1 MKVVEQPGRNPGPI
15 VNRHGELLRAVA
27 ALYGCSDYNCSTM
40 KAEIVSIGSEITSGQ
55 NLDTNG
61 QWLSRRLAEMGV
73 AVGFHTTV
81 ADDFDDNVLVFRQ
94 ALDRADLVLSTG
106 GLGPTLDDLT
116 REVLAKV
123 AGVGL
128 YEHEPSLTQVQQ
140 MFARRGRV
148 MPERNCVQAQF
159 PVGAEPILNPIG
171 TAPGIWMPFGQKII
185 AAMPG
190 VPSEMF
196 KMFAEQVKPRL
207 ANLGFG
213 GGGVFLERKIN
224 TFGAGE
230 SQIEQMLG
238 DVTKRGA
245 VPEVGITAS
254 DAVISLRI
262 MAKAANAAEAD
273 ALIAPTERIIRERLG
288 TLVFGADAVEL
299 QDAVMQLLMA
309 HGKTV
314 ATAESITAGQ
324 VASLLARVPGA
335 SAHVLGGVVAYTNA
349 VKIRELG
356 VRAELI
362 ARHSAVSA
370 EVARAMA
377 EGVRAKFVADFGLA
391 TTGYAG
397 PTGEPVGR
405 VFVAVADAVGCEVL
419 PYSWPGTRTEVQSRT
434 AKMALNALRLRMAP
448 PKET

>member
-1 MKVVEQPGRNPGPI
+1 
-15 VNRHGELLRAVA
+15 
-27 ALYGCSDYNCSTM
+27 M

-61 QWLSRRLAEMGV
+61 QWLSRRLAEMGI

-81 ADDFDDNVLVFRQ
+81 ADDFDDNVLVFRH

-123 AGVGL
+123 AGVGM
-128 YEHEPSLTQVQQ
+128 YEHEPSLMQVQG
-140 MFARRGRV
+140 MFTKRGRV
-148 MPERNCVQAQF
+148 MPERNRVQAQF

-171 TAPGIWMPFGQKII
+171 TAPGIWMPFGSKIV

-207 ANLGFG
+207 VSLGFG

-238 DVTKRGA
+238 DVTQRGA

-262 MAKAANAAEAD
+262 LAKAASAAEAD
-273 ALIAPTERIIRERLG
+273 CRIAPTERIIRDRLG
-288 TLVFGADAVEL
+288 ALVFGADAVEL
-299 QDAVMQLLMA
+299 HDAVMLALMA
-309 HGKTV
+309 TGKTV

-324 VASLLARVPGA
+324 VAALLARVPGA
-335 SAHVLGGVVAYTNA
+335 SAHLLGGVVAYTNA

-356 VRAELI
+356 VPAELI
-362 ARHSAVSA
+362 ARHTAVSA

-377 EGVRAKFVADFGLA
+377 EGVRVKFGADFGLA

-397 PTGEPVGR
+397 PTGESVGR
-405 VFVAVADAVGCEVL
+405 VFVAVVDADGCEVV

-434 AKMALNALRLRMAP
+434 AKMALNTLRLRIAAINA
-448 PKET
+448 KINLLCE

>member
-1 MKVVEQPGRNPGPI
+1 
-15 VNRHGELLRAVA
+15 
-27 ALYGCSDYNCSTM
+27 M
-40 KAEIVSIGSEITSGQ
+40 KAEIVSIGTEITSGQ

-61 QWLSRRLAEMGV
+61 QWLSRRLAEMGI
-73 AVGFHTTV
+73 AVGYHTTV
-81 ADDFDDNVLVFRQ
+81 ADDFEDNVLVFRQ
-94 ALDRADLVLSTG
+94 ALDRADIVLSTG

-128 YEHEPSLTQVQQ
+128 YEHEPSLTQVRE
-140 MFARRGRV
+140 MFAKRGRV
-148 MPERNCVQAQF
+148 MPGRNRVQSQF
-159 PVGAEPILNPIG
+159 PVGGEPISNPIG
-171 TAPGIWMPFGQKII
+171 TAPGIWMPFGSKVV

-207 ANLGFG
+207 EGLGF
-213 GGGVFLERKIN
+213 GGGVFLERKLN

-254 DAVISLRI
+254 DAVISLRVL
-262 MAKAANAAEAD
+262 AKAPNLEAAHAM
-273 ALIAPTERIIRERLG
+273 IGPTERIIRERLG
-288 TLVFGADAVEL
+288 KMVFGADAVEL
-299 QDAVMQLLMA
+299 HDATMQLLMER
-309 HGKTV
+309 GMTV
-314 ATAESITAGQ
+314 ASAESITAGQ

-335 SAHVLGGVVAYTNA
+335 SAHLLGGVVAYTNG
-349 VKIRELG
+349 VKTRELG
-356 VRAELI
+356 VPVALI
-362 ARHSAVSA
+362 ERHTAVSA

-377 EGVRAKFVADFGLA
+377 EGVRAKFGADFGVA

-397 PTGEPVGR
+397 PTGEDVGK
-405 VFVAVADAVGCEVL
+405 VFVAVADASGCEVF
-419 PYSWPGTRTEVQSRT
+419 PFNWFGTRMEVQSRT
-434 AKMALNALRLRMAP
+434 AKMALNALRLRLLSG
-448 PKET
+448 

>member
-1 MKVVEQPGRNPGPI
+1 
-15 VNRHGELLRAVA
+15 
-27 ALYGCSDYNCSTM
+27 M

-123 AGVGL
+123 AGVSL
-128 YEHEPSLTQVQQ
+128 YEHEPSLALVQG
-140 MFARRGRV
+140 MFAKRGRV
-148 MPERNCVQAQF
+148 MPERNRVQAQF
-159 PVGAEPILNPIG
+159 PVGAEPIPNPIG
-171 TAPGIWMPFGQKII
+171 TAPGIWMPFGNKIV

-207 ANLGFG
+207 TQLGFG
-213 GGGVFLERKIN
+213 GGGVFVERKIN

-262 MAKAANAAEAD
+262 MAKAASAAD
-273 ALIAPTERIIRERLG
+273 ADSLIAPTERIIRERLG

-299 QDAVMQLLMA
+299 HDAVMASLMA
-309 HGKTV
+309 TGKTV
-314 ATAESITAGQ
+314 ATAESLTAGQ
-324 VASLLARVPGA
+324 VAALLARVTGA
-335 SAHVLGGVVAYTNA
+335 SAHLLGGVVAYTNA

-356 VRAELI
+356 VPAELI
-362 ARHSAVSA
+362 ERHSAVSV
-370 EVARAMA
+370 EVAHAMA
-377 EGVRAKFVADFGLA
+377 EGVRKKFGADFGLA

-397 PTGEPVGR
+397 PTGEFVGR
-405 VFVAVADAVGCEVL
+405 VFVAVADAAGCEVI

-434 AKMALNALRLRMAP
+434 AKMALNALRLRMTS
-448 PKET
+448 PKEF

>member
-1 MKVVEQPGRNPGPI
+1 
-15 VNRHGELLRAVA
+15 
-27 ALYGCSDYNCSTM
+27 M
-40 KAEIVSIGSEITSGQ
+40 KAEIVSIGTEITSGQ

-61 QWLSRRLAEMGV
+61 QWLSRRLAEMGI

-81 ADDFDDNVLVFRQ
+81 ADDFDDNILVFRQ
-94 ALDRADLVLSTG
+94 ALERVDIVLSTG

-128 YEHEPSLTQVQQ
+128 YEHEPSLTQVRE
-140 MFARRGRV
+140 MFAKRGRV
-148 MPERNCVQAQF
+148 MPDRNRVQAQF
-159 PVGAEPILNPIG
+159 PFGSDPIPNPIG
-171 TAPGIWMPFGQKII
+171 TAPGIWMSFGTKVF

-190 VPSEMF
+190 VPSEMV
-196 KMFAEQVKPRL
+196 KMFTEQVKPRL
-207 ANLGFG
+207 ISLGFG

-254 DAVISLRI
+254 DAVICLRI
-262 MAKAANAAEAD
+262 MAKARSVAEAE

-288 TLVFGADAVEL
+288 KLVFGIDAVEL
-299 QDAVMQLLMA
+299 HDATMRLLMDT
-309 HGKTV
+309 GKTV

-335 SAHVLGGVVAYTNA
+335 SAHLLGGVVAYTDE

-356 VRAELI
+356 VPGELI
-362 ARHSAVSA
+362 ERHTAVSA
-370 EVARAMA
+370 EVAQAMA
-377 EGVRAKFVADFGLA
+377 EGVRAKFGTDYGVA

-397 PTGEPVGR
+397 PTGEAVGS
-405 VFVAVADAVGCEVL
+405 VFVAVAHAAGCEVL
-419 PYSWPGTRTEVQSRT
+419 PFSWFGNRMEVQSRT
-434 AKMALNALRLRMAP
+434 AKMALNTLRLRLL
-448 PKET
+448 

>member
-1 MKVVEQPGRNPGPI
+1 
-15 VNRHGELLRAVA
+15 
-27 ALYGCSDYNCSTM
+27 M
-40 KAEIVSIGSEITSGQ
+40 KAEIVSIGTEITSGQ

-61 QWLSRRLAEMGV
+61 QWLSRRLAEMGI

-94 ALDRADLVLSTG
+94 ALERADIVLSTG

-128 YEHEPSLTQVQQ
+128 YEHETSLTRVRE
-140 MFARRGRV
+140 MFAKRGRV
-148 MPERNCVQAQF
+148 MPERNRVQAQC
-159 PVGAEPILNPIG
+159 PVGSEPIPNPIG
-171 TAPGIWMPFGQKII
+171 TAPGIWMPFGTKVF

-190 VPSEMF
+190 VPSEMV
-196 KMFAEQVKPRL
+196 KMFTEQVKPRL
-207 ANLGFG
+207 LSLGFG

-224 TFGAGE
+224 TFGAAE

-262 MAKAANAAEAD
+262 MAKARSVAEAE
-273 ALIAPTERIIRERLG
+273 ALIAPTEQIIRERLG
-288 TLVFGADAVEL
+288 ELVFGIDAVEL
-299 QDAVMQLLMA
+299 HDATMQLLMDT
-309 HGKTV
+309 GKTV

-335 SAHVLGGVVAYTNA
+335 SAHLFGGVVAYTNG

-356 VRAELI
+356 VPAEMI
-362 ARHSAVSA
+362 ERHTAVSA
-370 EVARAMA
+370 EVAQAMA
-377 EGVRAKFVADFGLA
+377 EGVRAKFGTDFGIA
-391 TTGYAG
+391 TSGYAG
-397 PTGEPVGR
+397 PTGEAVGSI
-405 VFVAVADAVGCEVL
+405 FVALAHAGKCEVF
-419 PYSWPGTRTEVQSRT
+419 PFNWFGSRTEIQSRT
-434 AKMALNALRLRMAP
+434 AKMALNALRLRLLSG
-448 PKET
+448 

>member
-1 MKVVEQPGRNPGPI
+1 
-15 VNRHGELLRAVA
+15 
-27 ALYGCSDYNCSTM
+27 M

-61 QWLSRRLAEMGV
+61 QWLSRRLAEMGI

-81 ADDFDDNVLVFRQ
+81 ADDFADNVLVFRQ

-116 REVLAKV
+116 REVLAEV
-123 AGVGL
+123 AGVAM
-128 YEHEPSLTQVQQ
+128 YEHEPSLTQVRE
-140 MFARRGRV
+140 MFASRGRV
-148 MPERNCVQAQF
+148 MPERNRVQAQF
-159 PVGAEPILNPIG
+159 PLGSGPIANPIG
-171 TAPGIWMPFGQKII
+171 TAPGIWMPFGSKVV

-190 VPSEMF
+190 VPNEMF
-196 KMFAEQVKPRL
+196 RMFAEQVKPRL
-207 ANLGFG
+207 AKLGF

-262 MAKAANAAEAD
+262 MARAPDTDAAL

-288 TLVFGADAVEL
+288 KLVFGADAVEHH
-299 QDAVMQLLMA
+299 DAVMQLLVE
-309 HGKTV
+309 HRKTV
-314 ATAESITAGQ
+314 ATAESITAGL
-324 VASLLARVPGA
+324 VASSLAKVPGA
-335 SAHVLGGVVAYTNA
+335 SAYLLGGVVTYTDEA
-349 VKIRELG
+349 KIRELG
-356 VRAELI
+356 VPAELI
-362 ARHSAVSA
+362 ERQTAVSA
-370 EVARAMA
+370 DVAQAMA
-377 EGVRAKFVADFGLA
+377 EGVRAKFGADFGVA

-397 PTGEPVGR
+397 PTGDPVGK
-405 VFVAVADAVGCEVL
+405 VFVAVADATGCEVF
-419 PYSWPGTRTEVQSRT
+419 PFTWFGNRTEIQSRT
-434 AKMALNALRLRMAP
+434 AKMALNALRLRLS
-448 PKET
+448 

>member
-1 MKVVEQPGRNPGPI
+1 
-15 VNRHGELLRAVA
+15 
-27 ALYGCSDYNCSTM
+27 M
-40 KAEIVSIGSEITSGQ
+40 KAEIISIGTEITSGQ

-61 QWLSRRLAEMGV
+61 QWLSRRLAEMGIP
-73 AVGFHTTV
+73 VGFHTTV

-94 ALDRADLVLSTG
+94 ALARADLVLSTG

-128 YEHEPSLTQVQQ
+128 YENEPSLTQVQG
-140 MFARRGRV
+140 MFAKRGRV
-148 MPERNCVQAQF
+148 MPDRNRVQSQF
-159 PVGAEPILNPIG
+159 PVGSEPISNPIG
-171 TAPGIWMPFGQKII
+171 TAPGIWMPFGNKVV

-196 KMFAEQVKPRL
+196 KMFTEQVKPRL
-207 ANLGFG
+207 ASLGFG

-262 MAKAANAAEAD
+262 LAKAANIAAAEAMV
-273 ALIAPTERIIRERLG
+273 APTERIIRERLG
-288 TLVFGADAVEL
+288 KLVFGTDAVEL
-299 QDAVMQLLMA
+299 HDATMQLLMERR
-309 HGKTV
+309 KTV

-335 SAHVLGGVVAYTNA
+335 SAHLLGGVVAYTNE

-356 VRAELI
+356 VPAERI
-362 ARHSAVSA
+362 ERHTAVSA
-370 EVARAMA
+370 EVAQAMA
-377 EGVRAKFVADFGLA
+377 EGVRKKFGTDFGVA

-397 PTGEPVGR
+397 PTGESVGR
-405 VFVAVADAVGCEVL
+405 VFVALADAGGCEVY
-419 PYSWPGTRTEVQSRT
+419 PFNWFGTRTEVQSRT
-434 AKMALNALRLRMAP
+434 AKMALNALRLRLSESA
-448 PKET
+448 E

>member
-1 MKVVEQPGRNPGPI
+1 
-15 VNRHGELLRAVA
+15 
-27 ALYGCSDYNCSTM
+27 M

-61 QWLSRRLAEMGV
+61 QWLSRRLAEMGI

-81 ADDFDDNVLVFRQ
+81 ADDFADNVLVFRQ
-94 ALDRADLVLSTG
+94 ALDRADFVLSTG

-116 REVLAKV
+116 REVLAEV
-123 AGVGL
+123 AGVAM
-128 YEHEPSLTQVQQ
+128 YEHEPSLKQVQE
-140 MFARRGRV
+140 MFASRGRV
-148 MPERNCVQAQF
+148 MPERNRVQALF
-159 PVGAEPILNPIG
+159 PAGSEPMLNPIG
-171 TAPGIWMPFGQKII
+171 TAPGIWMPFGSKIV

-190 VPSEMF
+190 VPNEMF
-196 KMFAEQVKPRL
+196 RMFAEQVKPRL
-207 ANLGFG
+207 AKLGL

-262 MAKAANAAEAD
+262 MARAPDTDAAL

-288 TLVFGADAVEL
+288 KLVYGTDAVEL
-299 QDAVMQLLMA
+299 HDAVLQLLMET
-309 HGKTV
+309 GKTV

-324 VASLLARVPGA
+324 VASSLAKVPGA
-335 SAHVLGGVVAYTNA
+335 SAHLLGGVVTYTNA
-349 VKIRELG
+349 AKIRELG
-356 VRAELI
+356 VPAELI
-362 ARHSAVSA
+362 ERQTAVSEA
-370 EVARAMA
+370 VARAMA
-377 EGVRAKFVADFGLA
+377 EGARTKFGADFGVA

-397 PTGEPVGR
+397 PTGDPVGK
-405 VFVAVADAVGCEVL
+405 VFVAVADATGCEVF
-419 PYSWPGTRTEVQSRT
+419 PFAWFGNRTEIQSRT
-434 AKMALNALRLRMAP
+434 AKMALNALRL
-448 PKET
+448 KLS

>member
-1 MKVVEQPGRNPGPI
+1 
-15 VNRHGELLRAVA
+15 
-27 ALYGCSDYNCSTM
+27 M

-61 QWLSRRLAEMGV
+61 QWLSRRLAEMGI

-94 ALDRADLVLSTG
+94 ALGRADLVLSTG

-116 REVLAKV
+116 REVLSKV
-123 AGVGL
+123 AGVSL
-128 YEHEPSLTQVQQ
+128 YEHEPSLTQVQG
-140 MFARRGRV
+140 MYAKRGRV
-148 MPERNCVQAQF
+148 MPERNRVQAQF
-159 PVGAEPILNPIG
+159 PVGAEPISNPIG
-171 TAPGIWMPFGQKII
+171 TAPGIWMPFGNKIV
-185 AAMPG
+185 AALPG

-207 ANLGFG
+207 TQLWFG
-213 GGGVFLERKIN
+213 GGGVFVERKIN

-262 MAKAANAAEAD
+262 LAKAASAAEAEF
-273 ALIAPTERIIRERLG
+273 LIAPTERIIRERLG
-288 TLVFGADAVEL
+288 TLVFGADTVEL
-299 QDAVMQLLMA
+299 HDAVMASLMA
-309 HGKTV
+309 TGKTV

-335 SAHVLGGVVAYTNA
+335 SAHLLGGVVAYTNA
-349 VKIRELG
+349 AKIRELG
-356 VRAELI
+356 VPAEMI
-362 ARHSAVSA
+362 EAVTAVST

-377 EGVRAKFVADFGLA
+377 EGVRKKFGADFGLA

-397 PTGEPVGR
+397 PTGESVGR
-405 VFVAVADAVGCEVL
+405 VFVAIADAEGCEVI

-434 AKMALNALRLRMAP
+434 AKMALNALRLRMTP
-448 PKET
+448 LKES

>member
-1 MKVVEQPGRNPGPI
+1 M
-15 VNRHGELLRAVA
+15 HGVHEGSRK
-27 ALYGCSDYNCSTM
+27 SPTPSIRPYNCPTM
-40 KAEIVSIGSEITSGQ
+40 KAEILSIGTEITSGQ

-61 QWLSRRLAEMGV
+61 QWLSRRLAEMGI

-81 ADDFDDNVLVFRQ
+81 ADDFDDNVLVFSQ
-94 ALDRADLVLSTG
+94 ALERADLVLSTG

-123 AGVGL
+123 AGVEL
-128 YEHEPSLTQVQQ
+128 YEHEPSLTQVRE
-140 MFARRGRV
+140 MFAKRGRV
-148 MPERNCVQAQF
+148 MPERNRVQSQF
-159 PVGAEPILNPIG
+159 PVGSEPILNPIG
-171 TAPGIWMPFGQKII
+171 TAPGIWMAFGAKVV

-190 VPSEMF
+190 VPSEMM
-196 KMFAEQVKPRL
+196 KMFTEQVKPQL
-207 ANLGFG
+207 AGLGFG

-262 MAKAANAAEAD
+262 LAKAANLDAAH

-288 TLVFGADAVEL
+288 KMVFGTDGVEL
-299 QDAVMQLLMA
+299 HDATMQLLMEL
-309 HGKTV
+309 GKTV

-324 VASLLARVPGA
+324 VASSLAKVPGA
-335 SAHVLGGVVAYTNA
+335 SAHLLGGVVAYTNE

-356 VRAELI
+356 VPPAIIE
-362 ARHSAVSA
+362 RHTAVSA
-370 EVARAMA
+370 EVAQAMA
-377 EGVRAKFVADFGLA
+377 EGVRAKFDADYGLA

-397 PTGEPVGR
+397 PTGEDVGK
-405 VFVAVADAVGCEVL
+405 VFVAVADAAGCEVI
-419 PYSWPGTRTEVQSRT
+419 PFSWFGTRPEVQSRT
-434 AKMALNALRLRMAP
+434 AKMALNALRLRLLGLSEPARRD
-448 PKET
+448 

>member
-1 MKVVEQPGRNPGPI
+1 
-15 VNRHGELLRAVA
+15 
-27 ALYGCSDYNCSTM
+27 M
-40 KAEIVSIGSEITSGQ
+40 KAEIVSIGTEITSGQ

-61 QWLSRRLAEMGV
+61 QWLSRRLAEMGI

-81 ADDFDDNVLVFRQ
+81 ADDFDDNILVFRQ
-94 ALDRADLVLSTG
+94 ALERADIVLSTG

-128 YEHEPSLTQVQQ
+128 YEHEPSLTQVRE
-140 MFARRGRV
+140 MFAKRGRV
-148 MPERNCVQAQF
+148 MPERNRVQAQF
-159 PVGAEPILNPIG
+159 PFGSDPIPNPIG
-171 TAPGIWMPFGQKII
+171 TAPGIWMSFGTKVF

-190 VPSEMF
+190 VPSEMV
-196 KMFAEQVKPRL
+196 KMFTEQVKPRL
-207 ANLGFG
+207 ISLGFG

-254 DAVISLRI
+254 DAVICLRI
-262 MAKAANAAEAD
+262 MAKARSVAEAE

-288 TLVFGADAVEL
+288 KLVFGIDAVEL
-299 QDAVMQLLMA
+299 HDATMRLLMDT
-309 HGKTV
+309 GKTV

-335 SAHVLGGVVAYTNA
+335 SAHLLGGVVAYTDE

-356 VRAELI
+356 VPGELI
-362 ARHSAVSA
+362 ERHTAVSA
-370 EVARAMA
+370 EVAQAMA
-377 EGVRAKFVADFGLA
+377 EGVRAKFGTDYGVA

-397 PTGEPVGR
+397 PTGEAVGS
-405 VFVAVADAVGCEVL
+405 VFVAVAHAAGCEVL
-419 PYSWPGTRTEVQSRT
+419 PFSWFGNRMEVQSRT
-434 AKMALNALRLRMAP
+434 AKMALNTLRLRLL
-448 PKET
+448 

>member
-1 MKVVEQPGRNPGPI
+1 
-15 VNRHGELLRAVA
+15 
-27 ALYGCSDYNCSTM
+27 M
-40 KAEIVSIGSEITSGQ
+40 KAEIVSIGTEITSGQ

-61 QWLSRRLAEMGV
+61 QWLSRRLAEMGI

-81 ADDFDDNVLVFRQ
+81 ADDFDDNILVFRQ
-94 ALDRADLVLSTG
+94 ALERVDIVLSTG

-128 YEHEPSLTQVQQ
+128 YEHEPSLTQVRG
-140 MFARRGRV
+140 MFAKRGRV
-148 MPERNCVQAQF
+148 MPERNRVQAQF
-159 PVGAEPILNPIG
+159 PLGSEPIPNPIG
-171 TAPGIWMPFGQKII
+171 TAPGIWMSFGTKVF

-190 VPSEMF
+190 VPSEMV
-196 KMFAEQVKPRL
+196 KMFTERVKPRL
-207 ANLGFG
+207 ISLGFG

-254 DAVISLRI
+254 DAVICLRI
-262 MAKAANAAEAD
+262 MAKARSVAEAE
-273 ALIAPTERIIRERLG
+273 ALIAPTERIIHERLG
-288 TLVFGADAVEL
+288 KLVFGIDAVEL
-299 QDAVMQLLMA
+299 HDATMQLLMDT
-309 HGKTV
+309 GKTV

-335 SAHVLGGVVAYTNA
+335 SAHLLGGVVAYTDG

-356 VRAELI
+356 VPGEI
-362 ARHSAVSA
+362 IERHTAVSA
-370 EVARAMA
+370 EVAQAMA
-377 EGVRAKFVADFGLA
+377 EGVRAKFGTDYGVA

-397 PTGEPVGR
+397 PTGEAVGS
-405 VFVAVADAVGCEVL
+405 VFVAVAHAAGCEVF
-419 PYSWPGTRTEVQSRT
+419 PFSWFGNRMEVQSRT
-434 AKMALNALRLRMAP
+434 AKMALNTLRLRLL
-448 PKET
+448 

>member
-1 MKVVEQPGRNPGPI
+1 
-15 VNRHGELLRAVA
+15 
-27 ALYGCSDYNCSTM
+27 M
-40 KAEIVSIGSEITSGQ
+40 KAEIISIGSEITSGQ

-61 QWLSRRLAEMGV
+61 QWLSRRLAEMGI

-81 ADDFDDNVLVFRQ
+81 ADDFDDNELVFRH
-94 ALDRADLVLSTG
+94 ALDRTDLVLSTG

-128 YEHEPSLTQVQQ
+128 YEHEPSLTQVRG
-140 MFARRGRV
+140 MFAQRGRI
-148 MPERNCVQAQF
+148 MPERNRVQAQF

-171 TAPGIWMPFGQKII
+171 TAPGIWMPYGGKIV

-196 KMFAEQVKPRL
+196 KMFTEQVKPRL
-207 ANLGFG
+207 TQLGFG
-213 GGGVFLERKIN
+213 GGGIFLERKIN

-262 MAKAANAAEAD
+262 LAKATSPAD
-273 ALIAPTERIIRERLG
+273 AESLIAPTERIIRDRLG
-288 TLVFGADAVEL
+288 TLVFGADAVEI
-299 QDAVMQLLMA
+299 QDSVMGSLMA
-309 HGKTV
+309 TGKTL

-324 VASLLARVPGA
+324 VAALLARVPGA
-335 SAHVLGGVVAYTNA
+335 SAHLLGGLVAYTNA

-356 VRAELI
+356 VPAEMI

-377 EGVRAKFVADFGLA
+377 EGVRVKFGADFGLA

-397 PTGEPVGR
+397 PTGESVGR
-405 VFVAVADAVGCEVL
+405 VFVAVADADGCEVV

-434 AKMALNALRLRMAP
+434 AKMALNALRLRIAP
-448 PKET
+448 LR